1 MNRLF
6 VTYTYITH
14 NKPITD
20 MDNVQLTSKQK
31 KFLDYIITYREE
43 NQIWPTYREIADTF
57 NFRSPN
63 SVTQN
68 LQSLLKKGY
77 LVKTDDSEYELHN
90 RYLKKKK
97 QSVYLPEEPTYGGI
111 PIRGI
116 ISAGYLQ
123 EAVEANLGSITLQHL
138 FPNLN
143 RIFALRISGQSMRN
157 TGIFDGDFVLLMD
170 DDINDGDIGAVMYN
184 GETSLKRIYYGPDGL
199 RLEPAN
205 EEYRDIHVEPDIF
218 EEVKI
223 IGKYVGHVN
232 KTGIYKTI
240 HSKAS

>member
-1 MNRLF
+1 
-6 VTYTYITH
+6 
-14 NKPITD
+14 
-20 MDNVQLTSKQK
+20 MDNVQLTGKQK
-31 KFLDYIITYREE
+31 KFLDYIISYREE
-43 NQIWPTYREIADTF
+43 HEIWPTYREIADEF
-57 NFRSPN
+57 GFRSPN

-77 LVKTDDSEYELHN
+77 LVKTDDNEYELHN
-90 RYLKKKK
+90 RYLKKK
-97 QSVYLPEEPTYGGI
+97 QQRQLVTDSEPTYGGI
-111 PIRGI
+111 PVRGI

-143 RIFALRISGQSMRN
+143 RIFALRISGQSMKN
-157 TGIFDGDFVLLMD
+157 AGIYDGDFVLLMD
-170 DDINDGDIGAVMYN
+170 DDIRDGDIGAVMYN
-184 GETSLKRIYYGPDGL
+184 GETSLKRIFYGPGGL

-205 EEYRDIHVEPDIF
+205 EEYSNIHVEPDIF

-232 KTGIYKTI
+232 KTGIYKNV